1 MGRGAR
7 AFIAIAVVA
16 STACMALGGN
26 AERHAESRLELS
38 GSATS
43 DGVAGSHTPSGALD
57 RMTKREPRLDG
68 TVRRAGTGRGVT
80 IYVFDGGISAD
91 HEEFGKRVRIGF
103 DAFPSKPRI
112 CNDHGTAVA
121 GAAAG
126 ATLGVAPDAQIV
138 DVKIINCDRMR
149 GSTDAILAAARW
161 TVEDHARHPGQP
173 AVANWS
179 FVVDTSRAVP
189 EIDSAVAMLRD
200 AGILVVVAAGN
211 FEIDACRVSPASAP
225 GAFVV
230 GASSLV
236 RAPNRGAW
244 VDARSENTASGSC
257 IDVYAPGDSVLLP
270 GVDNGRSTFTS
281 WSGTSMAAGYAS
293 GAASLI
299 LERSPN
305 APPQSVAEA
314 IVRTATAGMVDERI
328 DSSRSFRAPLLYVGP
343 IRK

>member
-1 MGRGAR
+1 M
-7 AFIAIAVVA
+7 
-16 STACMALGGN
+16 
-26 AERHAESRLELS
+26 LS
-38 GSATS
+38 GLATS
-43 DGVAGSHTPSGALD
+43 DAIAGSRTPSNALD

-80 IYVFDGGISAD
+80 IYVFDGGISAE
-91 HEEFGKRVRIGF
+91 HEEFGLRVRIGF

-126 ATLGVAPDAQIV
+126 ATLGVAPDAEIV

-149 GSTDAILAAARW
+149 GSSDAILAAARW
-161 TVEDHARHPGQP
+161 TVDDHARHPGRP

-179 FVVDTSRAVP
+179 FVVDTSRSVP
-189 EIDSAVAMLRD
+189 EIDSAVTLLRD

-236 RAPNRGAW
+236 RGVNRGLW
-244 VDARSENTASGSC
+244 LDARSENTARGPC

-270 GVDNGRSTFTS
+270 GVENGRSTVIS

-293 GAASLI
+293 GAASLV
-299 LERSPN
+299 LERWPHASPEL
-305 APPQSVAEA
+305 VAET
-314 IVRTATAGMVDERI
+314 IVRTATAGMVDERL
-328 DSSRSFRAPLLYVGP
+328 DPTRSVRAPLLYVGP

>member
-1 MGRGAR
+1 MHPGVRV
-7 AFIAIAVVA
+7 FIATAVVA
-16 STACMALGGN
+16 STACMAFGGN
-26 AERHAESRLELS
+26 AASHAEPRLVLS

-43 DGVAGSHTPSGALD
+43 DGAVGSHTPSGALD

-80 IYVFDGGISAD
+80 IYVFDGGISAE
-91 HEEFGKRVRIGF
+91 HVEFGTRLRIGF

-126 ATLGVAPDAQIV
+126 ATLGVAPDAEIV
-138 DVKIINCDRMR
+138 DVKIINCERMR
-149 GSTDAILAAARW
+149 GSTDAIVAAARW
-161 TVEDHARHPGQP
+161 TVEDHARHPETP

-179 FVVDTSRAVP
+179 FVVDTSREVP
-189 EIDSAVAMLRD
+189 EIDSAVALLHD

-211 FEIDACRVSPASAP
+211 FDMDACRVSPASAP

-236 RAPNRGAW
+236 RGANRGAW
-244 VDARSENTASGSC
+244 LDARSENTANGPC

-270 GVDNGRSTFTS
+270 GVENGRSTVTA

-293 GAASLI
+293 GAASLV
-299 LERSPN
+299 LERSPH
-305 APPQSVAEA
+305 ATPELVAET
-314 IVRTATAGMVDERI
+314 IVRTATAGMVDERLERT
-328 DSSRSFRAPLLYVGP
+328 SSIRAPLLYVGP
-343 IRK
+343 LRK

>member
-1 MGRGAR
+1 MHPGAR
-7 AFIAIAVVA
+7 AFIATAVVA

-26 AERHAESRLELS
+26 AAGHAEPRLVLS
-38 GSATS
+38 GSPTS
-43 DGVAGSHTPSGALD
+43 DGVVGSHTPSSALD
-57 RMTKREPRLDG
+57 RITKREPRLDG
-68 TVRRAGTGRGVT
+68 IVRRAGTGRGVT
-80 IYVFDGGISAD
+80 IYVFDGGIDAE
-91 HEEFGKRVRIGF
+91 HVEFGSRLRIGF

-126 ATLGVAPDAQIV
+126 ATLGVAPEADIV

-179 FVVDTSRAVP
+179 FVVDTSRSVP
-189 EIDSAVAMLRD
+189 EIDSAVALLRD

-211 FEIDACRVSPASAP
+211 FEIDACHVSPASAP

-230 GASSLV
+230 GSSSLV
-236 RAPNRGAW
+236 RGANRGAW

-257 IDVYAPGDSVLLP
+257 VDLYAPGDSVLLP
-270 GVDNGRSTFTS
+270 GVENGRSTVTS
-281 WSGTSMAAGYAS
+281 WSGTSMAAGYVS

-299 LERSPN
+299 LERSPH
-305 APPQSVAEA
+305 ATPQVVAET

-328 DSSRSFRAPLLYVGP
+328 DRTRADRAPLLYAGP